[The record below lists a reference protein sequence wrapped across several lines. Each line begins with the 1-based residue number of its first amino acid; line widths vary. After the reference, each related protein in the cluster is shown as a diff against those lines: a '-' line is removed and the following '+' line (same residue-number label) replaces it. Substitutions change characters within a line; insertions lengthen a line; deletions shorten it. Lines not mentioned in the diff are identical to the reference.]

1 MHNKGDDGGL
11 PYRALEAILR
21 ADNSLH
27 RIAIA
32 LEEVHKLLSE
42 AVDGDDTGSESK
54 KGSN

>member
-1 MHNKGDDGGL
+1 MHNKGDEHA
-11 PYRALEAILR
+11 ALKAILR
-21 ADNSLH
+21 AENSLH

>member
-1 MHNKGDDGGL
+1 MQNKSDEHA
-11 PYRALEAILR
+11 ALKAILR
-21 ADNSLH
+21 AENSLH

-54 KGSN
+54 KGSD